1 MKNLDQVSIKELD
14 NECPLQIL
22 ETDVPYVIIGKSSEI
37 IKQDLKAIMRDE
49 RIKREER
56 KHSRNKQ
63 TRLGARFRT
72 TEREYA
78 ENTIPHM
85 RIIDY
90 LKENEKSVDK
100 RKVLLI
106 SLYRYKTT
114 IDNMNDI
121 HYPGREHLISSRKE
135 IEEGFKVTQKLA
147 QELLKDGEDI
157 IISRLGK
164 CKEDYFIEIISSSE
178 LLHRMPSQEGER
190 KQERESVKAINTLSE
205 KALFSALLVVND
217 YVEGRKEFA
226 KKEELIKQVIEVMKA
241 KVSDKGILTQEDIDA
256 FEYPEKYIMEYPLER
271 KAEILYPGVRN
282 VLKGLEKYIYMDKV
296 CLYTIMKAIQ
306 TSENGNMCFNAGN
319 QIDPKK
325 KPDGDYLDI
334 ESYLPEFYSVIKGK
348 KVEITF
354 DGQTYTTEDAKKAME
369 KYANGRYMSDF
380 AINDIIQELL
390 QSGEPASVVPKE
402 QLQYVREYIT
412 IHRGV
417 ISTSELKY
425 MIRIGLLTGQDVL
438 KMYENRKRSLENVLA
453 IQEDLDLK
461 EFLTPAC
468 IVEKFNELENLN
480 DEEHAYE
487 IETIKRYLNLYKALY
502 LEGKPE
508 EDLEKAGKELIE
520 ELKKSEKEHDERTE
534 SRKQEGLLRYG
545 LISERIYAIL
555 ASKGMIRPEDFMN
568 MYQKD
573 VIRLKTIEQ
582 LREDGIYF
590 DNVDIEAYIIDSYM
604 KIRENENSDKTEL
617 KKYIALYK
625 VLTLKELSEEE
636 INEKA
641 NDLVINIG
649 TRIES
654 DIESGKQIKP
664 FGKEDRKSL
673 YDLEAIPIDTVVL
686 WADKGELIELLKS
699 EFLVP
704 KDMRKLYQ
712 QNSIIL
718 HDIQEI
724 IESQDVKLEQK
735 IGIINIVFPSPE
747 DAEIREMLFGKIT
760 EIDETV
766 VSEKESVHR
775 EGKHS
780 GAKAKYR
787 KHIFDTAVRYNSWI
801 QSDENVK
808 MEILNDGHIAV
819 HLPNIREGIV
829 VVEQFYKLKK
839 AKDGKRKMDDA
850 WGVGGYILTE
860 EAYQENKD
868 RFITKDY
875 RVDRQQ
881 LGNVVKELAP
891 KLEEKGI
898 SGNLYH
904 FQNYPEVVQK
914 LIGIPKGLAK
924 AKTEPEREKAIRM
937 LEDSKQYSS
946 EEMKRIKDISE
957 AWQRVRESRTAYEK

>member
-1 MKNLDQVSIKELD
+1 
-14 NECPLQIL
+14 
-22 ETDVPYVIIGKSSEI
+22 
-37 IKQDLKAIMRDE
+37 
-49 RIKREER
+49 
-56 KHSRNKQ
+56 
-63 TRLGARFRT
+63 
-72 TEREYA
+72 
-78 ENTIPHM
+78 
-85 RIIDY
+85 
-90 LKENEKSVDK
+90 
-100 RKVLLI
+100 
-106 SLYRYKTT
+106 
-114 IDNMNDI
+114 
-121 HYPGREHLISSRKE
+121 
-135 IEEGFKVTQKLA
+135 
-147 QELLKDGEDI
+147 
-157 IISRLGK
+157 
-164 CKEDYFIEIISSSE
+164 
-178 LLHRMPSQEGER
+178 
-190 KQERESVKAINTLSE
+190 
-205 KALFSALLVVND
+205 
-217 YVEGRKEFA
+217 
-226 KKEELIKQVIEVMKA
+226 
-241 KVSDKGILTQEDIDA
+241 
-256 FEYPEKYIMEYPLER
+256 
-271 KAEILYPGVRN
+271 
-282 VLKGLEKYIYMDKV
+282 
-296 CLYTIMKAIQ
+296 
-306 TSENGNMCFNAGN
+306 
-319 QIDPKK
+319 
-325 KPDGDYLDI
+325 
-334 ESYLPEFYSVIKGK
+334 
-348 KVEITF
+348 
-354 DGQTYTTEDAKKAME
+354 
-369 KYANGRYMSDF
+369 
-380 AINDIIQELL
+380 
-390 QSGEPASVVPKE
+390 
-402 QLQYVREYIT
+402 
-412 IHRGV
+412 
-417 ISTSELKY
+417 